1 MVSTEPML
9 PVLTAQIPETLDVL
23 PGVGELI
30 IGIEPSLTFLL
41 QRVSPEVALSRCD
54 PRSRRH
60 GSYRGTAD
68 QMWFYRVG

>member
-1 MVSTEPML
+1 VNRKIKLAAPLARQVAKYQLGLMVSTEPML

-41 QRVSPEVALSRCD
+41 QRVSPEV
-54 PRSRRH
+54 
-60 GSYRGTAD
+60 
-68 QMWFYRVG
+68 